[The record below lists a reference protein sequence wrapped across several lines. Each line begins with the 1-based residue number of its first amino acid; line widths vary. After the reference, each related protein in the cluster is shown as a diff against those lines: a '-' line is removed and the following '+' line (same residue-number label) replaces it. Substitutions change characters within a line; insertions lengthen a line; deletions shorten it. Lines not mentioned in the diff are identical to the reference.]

1 MIEPL
6 DGLSDAQ
13 VRAATHGGRSA
24 LPAFAGSRASGSA
37 AAGAGSPTGG
47 VAGGGSPLLVGGAAG
62 TGKSVALAARA
73 AWLTTAAG
81 LDPTRIVLL
90 VATPAA
96 ASRTRRRL
104 EERMGPAAADVAVT
118 TLPDLCHR
126 LLRDVATEAGI
137 DPFVVPATRT
147 ERVALLLEH
156 REQLGLRH
164 HDGGPAPIPLLAGA
178 VARIDRLKESLVDA
192 ETLTAWAAALP
203 DTDPRALRER
213 EFASLLRLHDR
224 VLRERGLI
232 DHGDLMLRLA
242 RLLEGPGG
250 GPEATASS
258 VAEAVADVRHRI
270 TAQVSHLL
278 VDDVQ
283 DLPTA
288 GMRVL
293 RALVAAGTGLSAAG
307 DDDQATRRLRAA
319 ASKNLRDLAAAHPD
333 LVTVTL
339 ERSWRCPEQVLRAAE
354 AVVEPVAD
362 RLTHR
367 WHAPSGGQV
376 RFWRATSERAQ
387 AQVAAGEVER
397 LVRDGARPE
406 RIAVL
411 VTSVRREGGPVIAA
425 LEERAVPC
433 RLGGAGAFLERVEV
447 RDVLA
452 WLRLLIDPSDA
463 PAVSRALARPPIGLR
478 PADLARCLQLARRRR
493 MDLVGA
499 LASSMES
506 PQMAPEARDRV
517 ASFLRLYRSAN
528 RALDVTPPD
537 QFVYRLVEHLG
548 LRRQQLFGTSG
559 DVVERLRDL
568 ARVGQLAERY
578 VRIAPQATARD
589 FARWMVTL
597 AEAGG
602 DPDGKVEA
610 VPFAA
615 GGAGPDAEGP
625 AEDTAGT
632 DADVA
637 LPAVRV
643 LPIEA
648 AAELELDHVLV
659 LGLQSSRVGGTGSFA
674 GRRLVD
680 PLPDELLAEDGIGGG
695 SGAGDVEGG
704 LGPSRPEVDEAR
716 RALHVAMTRARESV
730 VLAFPARAT
739 SGAAR
744 EPSSLVED
752 ARRAVGGEWEE
763 YEEQLFG
770 PDDTLHATFRTL
782 RDQLLRDVATIGA
795 RLGDLRMDTDLDVAH
810 GVTRYLELM
819 KVAALINRPDGQEVA
834 AAMPAIDAA
843 IRQAATAQQKE
854 ILLSSP
860 LDEEVLAAASQ
871 TAERAAAGRGEPSLE
886 PFLPLRGDGVVLS
899 AGDLFVYGSC
909 PLRYKF
915 NRVLRIPQQPTVA
928 QRFGIVVHQV
938 LERWHARGGT
948 ELAELQELLQAGW
961 RRSGLI
967 GVADEARLWN
977 RAQDAMAR
985 YHARTVAE
993 DSQTIW
999 LERGFEFRLGDHT
1012 LRGRVDRVD
1021 RHPDGMYEL
1030 VDYKTGR
1037 PRTPEQL
1044 RDDVQL
1050 QLYAVAAV
1058 DAWGL
1063 EAPRQS
1069 YHYVLD
1075 DEKVPLEAEGEERDK
1090 IAATVDRVGAAI
1102 LAQDFEPTPSYE
1114 ACSMC
1119 DYRLTCPAAET

>member
-1 MIEPL
+1 MLDPL
-6 DGLSDAQ
+6 DHLSGTQ
-13 VRAATHGGRSA
+13 VRAATHGGPDGARPTATGDGA
-24 LPAFAGSRASGSA
+24 LPPHDPS
-37 AAGAGSPTGG
+37 
-47 VAGGGSPLLVGGAAG
+47 SPLLIVGSAG
-62 TGKSVALAARA
+62 TGKSETLAARA
-73 AWLTTAAG
+73 AWLVSAAG
-81 LDPTRIVLL
+81 VDPSRIGIL
-90 VATPAA
+90 VASPAGA
-96 ASRTRRRL
+96 ARTRRRL
-104 EERMGPAAADVAVT
+104 EARLGSPAVDVVVT

-126 LLRDVATEAGI
+126 LVRDVAGVAGV

-156 REQLGLRH
+156 REELALRH
-164 HDGGPAPIPLLAGA
+164 HDGGSGGRGHVALLAGA

-192 ETLTAWAAALP
+192 ATLAAWADALS
-203 DTDPRALRER
+203 DTDPRAARER
-213 EFASLLRLHDR
+213 EFAALMLLHDR

-232 DHGDLMLRLA
+232 DHGDLLLRLGTVLGA
-242 RLLEGPGG
+242 VRPEHRDDSQNADALETPA
-250 GPEATASS
+250 PVERSP
-258 VAEAVADVRHRI
+258 AVQRI
-270 TAQVSHLL
+270 AGQLQHLL

-293 RALVAAGTGLSAAG
+293 DGLVGFGVQLTAAG
-307 DDDQATRRLRAA
+307 DDDQAIRRVRAA
-319 ASKNLRDLAAAHPD
+319 GSRNLRSLEASYAA
-333 LVTVTL
+333 LETITL
-339 ERSWRCPEQVLRAAE
+339 ERSWRSPEQVMRAAA
-354 AVVEPVAD
+354 AVVEPVTD
-362 RLTHR
+362 RRPHR
-367 WHAPSGGQV
+367 WHAPSGGRV
-376 RFWRATSERAQ
+376 RFWRATTDRAQ
-387 AQVAAGEVER
+387 AQAAANEVER

-411 VTSVRREGGPVIAA
+411 VGSVQREAGPIVAA

-433 RLGGAGAFLERVEV
+433 RRGGEGAFLERMEV

-463 PAVSRALARPPIGLR
+463 PAVSRALARPPVELR

-517 ASFLRLYRSAN
+517 SAFLRLYRSAT

-537 QFVYRLVEHLG
+537 QFVHRLIEHLG
-548 LRRQQLFGTSG
+548 LRRQQLFAASG

-568 ARVGQLAERY
+568 ARMGQLAERY
-578 VRIAPQATARD
+578 VQIAPQSTARD

-602 DPDGKVEA
+602 SPDGKVEA
-610 VPFAA
+610 VPFAP
-615 GGAGPDAEGP
+615 GGAGPDAGP
-625 AEDTAGT
+625 ASDDGDGGEGLG
-632 DADVA
+632 V
-637 LPAVRV
+637 VRV
-643 LPIEA
+643 LPLEA
-648 AAELELDHVLV
+648 AGELELDHVLI
-659 LGLQSSRVGGTGSFA
+659 LGLQASRITSGTAVA

-680 PLPDELLAEDGIGGG
+680 PLPTELLGDDAVAPVGAAEI
-695 SGAGDVEGG
+695 A
-704 LGPSRPEVDEAR
+704 VDEAR

-744 EPSSLVED
+744 EPSPLVDD
-752 ARRAVGGEWEE
+752 ARRAIGAEWEDHD
-763 YEEQLFG
+763 EQLFG
-770 PDDTLHATFRTL
+770 PDDALHASFRTL

-834 AAMPAIDAA
+834 DAMPAIDAA
-843 IRQAATAQQKE
+843 ILQAATAQQKE

-860 LDEEVLAAASQ
+860 LDDEVLAGAKR
-871 TAERAAAGRGEPSLE
+871 TAERAAAVRGEPSLE
-886 PFLPLRGDGVVLS
+886 PFLALKGDGVVMS
-899 AGDLFVYGSC
+899 AGDLFVYGTC

-915 NRVLRIPQQPTVA
+915 NRVLRIPQRPTVA

-938 LERWHARGGT
+938 LERYHGRGGT
-948 ELAELQELLQAGW
+948 EQSELLDLLQASW
-961 RRSGLI
+961 RRSGLA
-967 GVADEARLWN
+967 GEADEARLWA
-977 RAQDAMAR
+977 RAEDAMAR
-985 YHARTVAE
+985 YHARTAAE
-993 DSQTIW
+993 SSQVVW
-999 LERGFEFRLGDHT
+999 LERGFEFRLGPHT

-1021 RHPDGMYEL
+1021 RHPDGNYEL

-1044 RDDVQL
+1044 REDVQL

-1058 DAWGL
+1058 DAWGI
-1063 EAPRQS
+1063 EVPRQS
-1069 YHYVLD
+1069 YHYILD
-1075 DEKVPLEAEGEERDK
+1075 DVKTPLEAEGEERAK
-1090 IAATVDRVGAAI
+1090 ITEVVERVGAAI

-1114 ACSMC
+1114 ACTIC
-1119 DYRLTCPAAET
+1119 DYQLTCPAAET

>member
-1 MIEPL
+1 MEPL

-13 VRAATHGGRSA
+13 VRAATHGGSVG
-24 LPAFAGSRASGSA
+24 PYPFAGGPHDGSVPA
-37 AAGAGSPTGG
+37 AA
-47 VAGGGSPLLVGGAAG
+47 PLLVRGAAG

-73 AWLTTAAG
+73 AWLATAAG
-81 LDPTRIVLL
+81 VDPARIALL

-96 ASRTRRRL
+96 VARTRRRL
-104 EERMGPAAADVAVT
+104 AERLGPAAADVVVT

-126 LLRDVATEAGI
+126 LLRDVAPEAGV

-156 REQLGLRH
+156 REGLALRH
-164 HDGGPAPIPLLAGA
+164 HDGGPAPIPLLAAA
-178 VARIDRLKESLVDA
+178 VARVDRLKESLVDA
-192 ETLTAWAAALP
+192 AALSAWAAALP
-203 DTDPRALRER
+203 DADPRALRER
-213 EFASLLRLHDR
+213 EFAALLRLHDR

-232 DHGDLMLRLA
+232 DHGDLMLHLV
-242 RLLEGPGG
+242 RLLEDEEPGG
-250 GPEATASS
+250 VGESVRSRVAS
-258 VAEAVADVRHRI
+258 AVGR
-270 TAQVSHLL
+270 LL

-283 DLPTA
+283 DVPTA

-293 RALVAAGTGLSAAG
+293 RAMVRAGTGLTAAG
-307 DDDQATRRLRAA
+307 DDDQATRRVRAA
-319 ASKNLRDLAAAHPD
+319 GSRNLRELAQAHPD
-333 LVTVTL
+333 LATVTL
-339 ERSWRCPEQVLRAAE
+339 ERSWRSPEQVLRAAE
-354 AVVEPVAD
+354 GVVEPVRD
-362 RLTHR
+362 RLPHA
-367 WHAPSGGQV
+367 WHAPSGGSV
-376 RFWRATSERAQ
+376 RFWRAANERAQ
-387 AQVAAGEVER
+387 AQAVAGEVER

-411 VTSVRREGGPVIAA
+411 VQSVRREGGPVMAA
-425 LEERAVPC
+425 LEERALPA

-452 WLRLLIDPSDA
+452 WLRLLVDPSDA
-463 PAVSRALARPPIGLR
+463 PAVSRALARPPIALR

-499 LASSMES
+499 LAASTES

-517 ASFLRLYRSAN
+517 ASFVRLYRSAT

-537 QFVYRLVEHLG
+537 QFVHRLVEHLG
-548 LRRQQLFGTSG
+548 LRRQQLFGASG

-589 FARWMVTL
+589 FARWMITL

-602 DPDGKVEA
+602 DPEGKVEA

-615 GGAGPDAEGP
+615 GSDDPDGDALADGR
-625 AEDTAGT
+625 DTG
-632 DADVA
+632 DLEPGVVGG
-637 LPAVRV
+637 AVRV
-643 LPIEA
+643 LPLGA
-648 AAELELDHVLV
+648 AAELELDHVFV
-659 LGLQSSRVGGTGSFA
+659 LGLQSSRIGAVGAWA

-680 PLPDELLAEDGIGGG
+680 PLPDELL
-695 SGAGDVEGG
+695 GADALPAPDPE
-704 LGPSRPEVDEAR
+704 RPEPDPERRIATDEAR
-716 RALHVAMTRARESV
+716 RMLAVAMTRARQGV
-730 VLAFPARAT
+730 VLAYPAQAT

-744 EPSSLVED
+744 EPSPLVDD
-752 ARRAVGGEWEE
+752 ARRAVGGAWEE
-763 YEEQLFG
+763 FEERLFG

-782 RDQLLRDVATIGA
+782 REALLRDVATIGA

-834 AAMPAIDAA
+834 AALPAIDAA

-854 ILLSSP
+854 LLLSST
-860 LDEEVLAAASQ
+860 LDDEILAAADQ
-871 TAERAAAGRGEPSLE
+871 TAQRRAGRAEPSLE

-899 AGDLFVYGSC
+899 AGDLFTYGSC

-915 NRVLRIPQQPTVA
+915 GRVLRIPQQPTVA

-938 LERWHARGGT
+938 LERWHGRGGT
-948 ELAELQELLQAGW
+948 ELGELQELLTQSW
-961 RRSGLI
+961 RRSGLT
-967 GVADEARLWN
+967 GVADEARLWT

-985 YHARTVAE
+985 YHARTMAE
-993 DSQTIW
+993 DSETVW

-1021 RHPDGMYEL
+1021 RHPDGTYEL

-1063 EAPRQS
+1063 EAPRQA

-1075 DEKVPLEAEGEERDK
+1075 DVKTPLDAEGSERSR
-1090 IAATVDRVGAAI
+1090 ITEVVERVGGAI
-1102 LAQDFEPTPSYE
+1102 LAQDFEPTPAYE
-1114 ACSMC
+1114 TCAMC
-1119 DYRLTCPAAET
+1119 DYQLTCPAAET